1 MMGFA
6 GTSASRSGIA
16 DARFRS
22 IAGHA
27 ESGTNR
33 SRTIHASRL
42 TTPRMADQDG
52 RRLEYAVLLLTALV
66 ILAAAL
72 IVLEVTTI
80 EAFDVGSVPRWTAV
94 AGAVLA
100 ALAIGLP
107 AYLLSKWQG
116 AQNEARDETET
127 RRRRRRKP

>member
-1 MMGFA
+1 
-6 GTSASRSGIA
+6 
-16 DARFRS
+16 
-22 IAGHA
+22 
-27 ESGTNR
+27 
-33 SRTIHASRL
+33 
-42 TTPRMADQDG
+42 MADQDG